1 MNAEQ
6 DRRARLLAFRVP
18 ALSALA
24 VVSVLAVAPLVP
36 LASGSAVATAATPT
50 TTPPTTTTS
59 SLVVSSGSSG
69 CEASRPPKPGTT
81 LEYLNAGGDA
91 GGYIQEL
98 PSHYTGRT
106 AMPVVVDLHG
116 YGVSAADMVKIT
128 KLGTF
133 GNRDGFITITPQV
146 ARHLPYWTTGFK
158 SKDVAFLRGVISR
171 VESTLCVD
179 QNRLFV
185 TGYSNGAIMASVL
198 ACVDAAQVAAIAPV
212 SGIANPANCIPSR
225 PVSVVAFHGT
235 SDPLVPYTGGL
246 GADAYKLPLPQGA
259 KGNISQLL
267 GNNVPQSTKGPS
279 IPKTTAAWATR
290 DSCASTSTTRVV
302 AKNVALISYACRSGA
317 TVSLYRIR
325 GGGHT
330 WPGSVLDSKTD
341 SLGATTLAISADKII
356 WNFFESH
363 PLRP

>member
-1 MNAEQ
+1 MRPVQ
-6 DRRARLLAFRVP
+6 DSGARHLPFRLP

-24 VVSVLAVAPLVP
+24 FAGACAAAQFVP
-36 LASGSAVATAATPT
+36 LASGPASAATPT

-59 SLVVSSGSSG
+59 SLVASSSSSG
-69 CEASRPPKPGTT
+69 CLTPRPPKSGTT
-81 LEYLNAGGDA
+81 LEYMSAGGDA
-91 GGYIQEL
+91 GGYIQQL
-98 PSHYTGRT
+98 PSHYTGRA

-116 YGVSAADMVKIT
+116 YGVSAADMLKIA
-128 KLGTF
+128 KLGTT

-185 TGYSNGAIMASVL
+185 TGYSNGAVMASVL
-198 ACVDAAQVAAIAPV
+198 ACVDAAQVAAIATV
-212 SGIANPANCIPSR
+212 SGIANPAGCHPSR

-235 SDPLVPYTGGL
+235 SDPLLPYTGGL
-246 GADAYKLPLPQGA
+246 SADAYRLPLPQGA
-259 KGNISQLL
+259 KGNLSQLL
-267 GNNVPQSTKGPS
+267 GNNAPQSTKGPS
-279 IPKTTAAWATR
+279 IPKTAAAWAAR
-290 DSCASTSTTRVV
+290 DGCASTSTTRVV
-302 AKNVALISYACRSGA
+302 AKDVALISYACPSGS

-330 WPGSVLDSKTD
+330 WPGSVLDSETNT
-341 SLGATTLAISADKII
+341 LGSTTLAISANTII

-363 PLRP
+363 PLGR